1 MVMGYAR
8 TQNKEVLIKIQSTC
22 DCIADEDPIQE
33 MGYVGIA
40 FFDGKKIKGVR
51 KKDRSNSL

>member
-1 MVMGYAR
+1 MGYAR